1 MFFNCSIFYY
11 QMEICSICSLHIF
24 FLSLEKEN
32 FLSIFLDF
40 YFSTFWKRKCHF
52 FHQSLY
58 TGEKA
63 NKTNLMAFFFIQ
75 LLFSLYKIISKIPP
89 LKKKI
94 ILIN

>member
-24 FLSLEKEN
+24 FYLSWKRK
-32 FLSIFLDF
+32 FPIYFLDF

-89 LKKKI
+89 QKK
-94 ILIN
+94 NNFN